1 MQVREPSYI
10 APPEPAPF
18 QPRRLGGAT
27 AHAPAAHSAAA
38 AAQLRARIEERKRER
53 RERAAAA
60 AYAPSAAIDARTSPR
75 AHPVEEDVTTAFER
89 PPDAR
94 TEREEAALAAMG
106 QVDTSTASLPVQAD
120 SPSALSPRQAVF
132 ASDDGA
138 TCTNDADVGARAGAE
153 PSTQADARPASA
165 ATQMS
170 DDGSAAPTAAA
181 AEDARGTTAQQG
193 DDADQQ
199 GVTSSAVEAMNLDD
213 SPEGDASVQR
223 VREVQAVLDGL
234 ASSPDALQVQ
244 AALGTVATI
253 VANALA
259 HPANEKFRKVCRSNK
274 TFAARVLPC
283 ARAEVLLKL
292 AGFVLDEHDTWS
304 LGNRND
310 PGMLWLVHSLLR
322 ERIGTRVQHV

>member
-10 APPEPAPF
+10 ATPEPAPV
-18 QPRRLGGAT
+18 QPRCLGGAT

-38 AAQLRARIEERKRER
+38 TAQLRARIEERERER

-60 AYAPSAAIDARTSPR
+60 AYAQSAAIDARTSPR

-94 TEREEAALAAMG
+94 TKREEAALAAMG
-106 QVDTSTASLPVQAD
+106 QVDTPTASLQVQAD
-120 SPSALSPRQAVF
+120 SPSALSPRQAVV

-138 TCTNDADVGARAGAE
+138 MCTNGADVRAQGGAE
-153 PSTQADARPASA
+153 SSKQADARPAGV

-170 DDGSAAPTAAA
+170 DDDSAGPSAAA
-181 AEDARGTTAQQG
+181 AEDARDTNAQQG
-193 DDADQQ
+193 DDADP
-199 GVTSSAVEAMNLDD
+199 GVASSAVEALNLDD
-213 SPEGDASVQR
+213 SPAGDASVRR

-234 ASSPDALQVQ
+234 ACSPDAPQVQ

-274 TFAARVLPC
+274 VFAARVLPC
-283 ARAEVLLKL
+283 AQAEVLLKL
-292 AGFVLDEHDTWS
+292 AGFVLDEHDAWS
-304 LGNRND
+304 LGSRND

-322 ERIGTRVQHV
+322 ERVGTRVPQV